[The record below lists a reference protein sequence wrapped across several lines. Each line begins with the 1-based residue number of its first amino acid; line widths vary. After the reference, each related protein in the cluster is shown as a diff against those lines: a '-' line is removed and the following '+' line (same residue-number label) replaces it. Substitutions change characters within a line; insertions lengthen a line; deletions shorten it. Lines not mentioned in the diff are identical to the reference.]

1 MKTSTLSTRTTFCWP
16 VVLPSLALVLVL
28 LLFSMLAPSQ
38 AEYIFNSSKSWIT
51 TYFSWFYTL
60 AVAAFVIL
68 LIGIAISRY
77 GNIRLGPDDAEPE
90 FRFSSWI
97 AMLFAAGMGVG
108 LMYFGVGEPIQHLI
122 APPTAVVGT
131 PSAAREAMLMTFFHW
146 GIHAWAIYGVVG
158 LVLAYFGFRYNLP
171 LTVRSGLYPILKDRI
186 NGPWGHAVDVFA
198 LCGTIFGIATTL
210 GYGVLQLSAGLTHVS
225 GWDFSGLPMQLGLIA
240 AVVTLAGL
248 SAASGLGKGVRILSE
263 INLSL
268 AIFLMLFVLIAGP
281 TLYLLGSFSENIGNY
296 LANIVQ
302 LTFRN
307 FTYEPANSENW
318 YQGWTILYWA
328 WWISWAPFVGMFIAR
343 ISRGRTIREFIIG
356 VLLIPATFNFLWM
369 TVFGNAAIWVDT
381 HTAMGA
387 LGASASNVD
396 ALLFTF
402 LDYLPM
408 AGVSS
413 TVALAL
419 IAIFFVT
426 SADSGAFVIDNIA
439 SRGNTQ
445 SPVWQRLFWAVILG
459 LVAGCLLTAGGLKAL
474 QSMTIVAA
482 LPFAIV
488 MLLLCFSLLKGLRA
502 DELHARQKLSHAS
515 NFWNGQRWRSRL
527 VQILR
532 QPTQQDVRTFL
543 SDTVQPAMEKIA
555 EELLKNGVEAK
566 VERVS
571 EDKVQLEVIQ
581 NQLRDFV
588 YGVAC
593 TQKLVPDFALANT
606 ALPTSE
612 QAETFEPTTYFTD
625 GRKGYD
631 VQSLVESEVLADIL
645 KQYERHLSL
654 SLNADAS
661 LLQHAPSH
669 R

>member
-1 MKTSTLSTRTTFCWP
+1 MTTSTLSNRTTFCWP
-16 VVLPSLALVLVL
+16 VVLPSMALVLAL
-28 LLFSMLAPSQ
+28 LLFSIFSPSDTEQ
-38 AEYIFNSSKSWIT
+38 LFISSKAWIT
-51 TYFSWFYTL
+51 QYFSWFYTL
-60 AVAAFVIL
+60 SVAAFVTL
-68 LIGIAISRY
+68 LIGIAMSRY
-77 GNIRLGPDDAEPE
+77 GQIRLGPDDAEPE
-90 FRFSSWI
+90 FKFSSWI

-122 APPTAVVGT
+122 SPPTAQVGT
-131 PSAAREAMLMTFFHW
+131 PAAAQEAMLMTFFHW

-171 LTVRSGLYPILKDRI
+171 LTVRSGLYPILKDKI

-210 GYGVLQLSAGLTHVS
+210 GYGVMQLSAGLSHVT
-225 GWDFSGLPMQLGLIA
+225 GWDFSGIHMQLGLIA
-240 AVVTLAGL
+240 AVVALAGL
-248 SAASGLGKGVRILSE
+248 SAASGVGKGVRILSE
-263 INLSL
+263 LNLGL
-268 AIFLMLFVLIAGP
+268 AITLMAFVLIAGP
-281 TLYLLGSFSENIGNY
+281 TLYLLGAFSENIGNY
-296 LANIVQ
+296 LTNIVQ

-307 FTYEPANSENW
+307 FTYETANSEGW

-369 TVFGNAAIWVDT
+369 TVFGNAAIWIDT

-387 LGASASNVD
+387 LSASAGNVD

-402 LDYLPM
+402 LDYLPF
-408 AGVSS
+408 AGLSS
-413 TVALAL
+413 ALAITL
-419 IAIFFVT
+419 ISIFFVT
-426 SADSGAFVIDNIA
+426 SADSGAMVIDNIA
-439 SRGNTQ
+439 SRGDPK
-445 SPVWQRLFWAVILG
+445 SPVWQRLFWAVVLG
-459 LVAGCLLTAGGLKAL
+459 IVAGCLLTAGGLKAL
-474 QSMTIVAA
+474 QAMTIVAA

-488 MLLLCFSLLKGLRA
+488 MLLLCWGLVKGLRA
-502 DELHARQKLSHAS
+502 DELHSRQKLSHAS
-515 NFWNGQRWRSRL
+515 NFWTGQLWQRRL
-527 VQILR
+527 AQILR
-532 QPTQQDVRTFL
+532 QPSELDVRGFITT
-543 SDTVQPAMEKIA
+543 TVKPAMEKITQ
-555 EELLKNGVEAK
+555 ELVSKGINAK
-566 VERVS
+566 VTELS
-571 EDKVQLEVIQ
+571 EDKIQLEVMQ

-593 TQKLVPDFALANT
+593 QEKVVPEFALANS

-612 QAETFEPTTYFTD
+612 QAKTFEPTTYFTD

-631 VQSLVESEVLADIL
+631 VQYLTENEMLADIL

-654 SLNADAS
+654 SLNADAA

>member
-1 MKTSTLSTRTTFCWP
+1 LS
-16 VVLPSLALVLVL
+16 
-28 LLFSMLAPSQ
+28 
-38 AEYIFNSSKSWIT
+38 
-51 TYFSWFYTL
+51 
-60 AVAAFVIL
+60 VAAFVTL
-68 LIGIAISRY
+68 LIGIAMSRY
-77 GNIRLGPDDAEPE
+77 GQIRLGPDDAEPE
-90 FRFSSWI
+90 FKFSSWI

-122 APPTAVVGT
+122 SPPTAQVGT
-131 PSAAREAMLMTFFHW
+131 PAAAQEAMLMTFFHW

-171 LTVRSGLYPILKDRI
+171 LTVRSGLYPILKDKI

-210 GYGVLQLSAGLTHVS
+210 GYGVMQLSAGLSHVT
-225 GWDFSGLPMQLGLIA
+225 GWDFSGIHMQLGLIA
-240 AVVTLAGL
+240 AVVALAGL
-248 SAASGLGKGVRILSE
+248 SAASGVGKGVRILSE
-263 INLSL
+263 LNLGL
-268 AIFLMLFVLIAGP
+268 AITLMAFVLIAGP
-281 TLYLLGSFSENIGNY
+281 TLYLLGAFSENIGNY
-296 LANIVQ
+296 LTNIVQ

-307 FTYEPANSENW
+307 FTYETANSEGW

-369 TVFGNAAIWVDT
+369 TVFGNAAIWIDT

-387 LGASASNVD
+387 LSASAGNVD

-402 LDYLPM
+402 LDYLPF
-408 AGVSS
+408 AGLSS
-413 TVALAL
+413 ALAITL
-419 IAIFFVT
+419 ISIFFVT
-426 SADSGAFVIDNIA
+426 SADSGAMVIDNIA
-439 SRGNTQ
+439 SRGDPK
-445 SPVWQRLFWAVILG
+445 SPVWQRLFWAVVLG
-459 LVAGCLLTAGGLKAL
+459 IVAGCLLTAGGLKAL
-474 QSMTIVAA
+474 QAMTIVAA

-488 MLLLCFSLLKGLRA
+488 MLLLCWGLVKGLRA
-502 DELHARQKLSHAS
+502 DELHSRQKLSHAS
-515 NFWNGQRWRSRL
+515 NFWTGQLWQRRL
-527 VQILR
+527 AQILR
-532 QPTQQDVRTFL
+532 QPSELDVRGFITT
-543 SDTVQPAMEKIA
+543 TVKPAMEKITQ
-555 EELLKNGVEAK
+555 ELVSKGINAK
-566 VERVS
+566 VTELS
-571 EDKVQLEVIQ
+571 EDKIQLEVMQ

-593 TQKLVPDFALANT
+593 QEKVVPEFALANS

-612 QAETFEPTTYFTD
+612 QAKTFEPTTYFTD

-631 VQSLVESEVLADIL
+631 VQYLTENEMLADIL

-654 SLNADAS
+654 SLNADAA